1 MQIAKDCVALIEYTL
16 TNDEGEVIDSSVG
29 SEPLGYLHGASNIIP
44 GLERELEGK
53 TTGDALKVRVEPA
66 DGYGEFQA
74 ELVAQVPRDQFE
86 GAETLEEGM
95 SFHAQTPDGHMHVVR
110 ITGFDGDNVIIDGNH
125 PLAGVALTFEVKVME
140 VREASAEELAHGHVH
155 GEGGHHH

>member
-1 MQIAKDCVALIEYTL
+1 MQIAKDSVALIEYTL

-29 SEPLGYLHGASNIIP
+29 GDPLGYLHGAQNIIP

-53 TTGDALKVRVEPA
+53 QTGDALKVRVEPS
-66 DGYGEFQA
+66 DGYGEYNAQ
-74 ELVAQVPRDQFE
+74 LVSQVPKTQFE
-86 GAETLEEGM
+86 GADSLEEGM

-110 ITGFDGDNVIIDGNH
+110 IAGFDGDNVIIDGNH
-125 PLAGVALTFEVKVME
+125 PLAGVALTFDVKVME
-140 VREASAEELAHGHVH
+140 VRAASEEELAHGHVH